1 MSSRVLAH
9 CLAPFQGFLAQ
20 ENTTD
25 IVVNRPGEIGV
36 KAGGT
41 WSWHDETFLTYDRLD
56 AIAILCAYHT
66 GQDIDEV
73 HPLCATTLPTGERLQ
88 ICRFPV
94 TAPGVISLSIR
105 RPPSFRPTLETSVF
119 ERAPPPEAL
128 VSIAGDD
135 ADLLQKAALNR
146 KNIIISGPV
155 GTRKTTVTK
164 AIIEAIPLHERLI
177 TIEDTPEWNT
187 IPHRNWASLR
197 YSKGAQSAA
206 KIGSEELIEASLRM
220 IPDRI
225 LIQELRDGAA
235 YAYLRAILPHP
246 GGITS
251 VHARSPSAAKEA
263 LRLMIRQ
270 HPTGATMDDKDIRAQ
285 LEEQIDLIVQM
296 HPEQRGDTYRISD
309 IYVRP
314 E

>member
-1 MSSRVLAH
+1 V
-9 CLAPFQGFLAQ
+9 
-20 ENTTD
+20 
-25 IVVNRPGEIGV
+25 
-36 KAGGT
+36 
-41 WSWHDETFLTYDRLD
+41 
-56 AIAILCAYHT
+56 
-66 GQDIDEV
+66 
-73 HPLCATTLPTGERLQ
+73 
-88 ICRFPV
+88 
-94 TAPGVISLSIR
+94 
-105 RPPSFRPTLETSVF
+105 
-119 ERAPPPEAL
+119 
-128 VSIAGDD
+128 
-135 ADLLQKAALNR
+135 
-146 KNIIISGPV
+146 
-155 GTRKTTVTK
+155 
-164 AIIEAIPLHERLI
+164 
-177 TIEDTPEWNT
+177 
-187 IPHRNWASLR
+187 SLR

-251 VHARSPSAAKEA
+251 VHARSPSAAKDA

-314 E
+314 K